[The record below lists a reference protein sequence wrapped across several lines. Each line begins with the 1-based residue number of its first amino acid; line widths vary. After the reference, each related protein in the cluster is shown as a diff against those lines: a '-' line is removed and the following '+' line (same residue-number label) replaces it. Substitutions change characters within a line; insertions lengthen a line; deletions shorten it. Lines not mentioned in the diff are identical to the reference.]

1 MFMRRLTMQTVIK
14 ICGVVLL
21 VAAICPAAIAQELR
35 LITVSGEGEVKV
47 VPDEVVLTLGVETW
61 NQSLDTATNEND
73 RRVQAVIGAAE
84 DHDIEEKNIQTS
96 KLSIE
101 PRYQNQWDRQEFVGY
116 FVRKT
121 IVITLTDTSKFEALL
136 ADVLEAG
143 ANYVY
148 GIQFRT
154 SELQKYKDQA
164 RIAAIQ
170 DARDKA
176 SLLAGELNE
185 DIGRPHDIREGSS
198 SSWYWYNESSAALG
212 AARSSESGSAIALG
226 EISITATVTVS
237 FELMDVRRGR

>member
-1 MFMRRLTMQTVIK
+1 MRRLCK

-21 VAAICPAAIAQELR
+21 VAAICPVAIAQELR

-61 NQSLDTATNEND
+61 NQRLDTATNQND
-73 RRVQAVIGAAE
+73 RRVQAVIGVAE
-84 DHDIEEKNIQTS
+84 DHGIEEKNIQTS

-101 PRYQNQWDRQEFVGY
+101 PRYQNQWDRQELVGY

-164 RIAAIQ
+164 RVAAIQ

-176 SLLAGELNE
+176 SLLAGELNQG
-185 DIGRPHDIREGSS
+185 IGRPHDIREGSS
-198 SSWYWYNESSAALG
+198 GSWYWYNESSMALG

-226 EISITATVTVS
+226 EISVTATVTVS
-237 FELMDVRRGR
+237 FELMDVGRGR